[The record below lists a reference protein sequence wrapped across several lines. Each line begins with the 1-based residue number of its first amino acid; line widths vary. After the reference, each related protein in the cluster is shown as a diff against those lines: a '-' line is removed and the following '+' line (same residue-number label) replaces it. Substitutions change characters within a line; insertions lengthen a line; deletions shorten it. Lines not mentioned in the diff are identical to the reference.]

1 MIIFKV
7 GDKVIQSKHSYS
19 NIWYDGFG
27 KTFFVTEI
35 VPVPERSQ
43 VSAGHSQWLR
53 LKDSSGEYKGTKSGW
68 WFEKELTQ
76 KEILEIFKKK
86 GA

>member
-7 GDKVIQSKHSYS
+7 GDKVIQTKHSYS

-53 LKDSSGEYKGTKSGW
+53 LTDSSGEYKGTKSGW
-68 WFEKELTQ
+68 WFEKDLN
-76 KEILEIFKKK
+76 
-86 GA
+86 